1 MATLDIPSVEELDT
15 DTIEEIENTISDL
28 EDLSIEVH
36 DHPYMDDEDLEA
48 VHDVITDVYELHD
61 NAMIS

>member
-1 MATLDIPSVEELDT
+1 MATLDIPSVEELNI

-28 EDLSIEVH
+28 E
-36 DHPYMDDEDLEA
+36 A
-48 VHDVITDVYELHD
+48 VHDVITEVYELHD